1 MSDFALAVTPGNLYY
16 ANVVEF
22 KESNAVVDI
31 KPAKIYKMDAVVIT
45 PANLTT
51 GTIAPQEEYNV
62 IVNVEVVD
70 FDTIAV
76 TPVFE

>member
-1 MSDFALAVTPGNLYY
+1 
-16 ANVVEF
+16 
-22 KESNAVVDI
+22 
-31 KPAKIYKMDAVVIT
+31 MDAVVIT